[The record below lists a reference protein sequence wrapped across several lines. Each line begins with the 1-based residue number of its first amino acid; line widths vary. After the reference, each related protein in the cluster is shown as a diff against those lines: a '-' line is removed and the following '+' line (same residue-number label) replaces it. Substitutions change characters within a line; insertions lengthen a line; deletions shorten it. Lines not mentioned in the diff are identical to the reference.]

1 MIAPAPPMLTSTSGP
16 ITDAE
21 KRKYEEERAKLY
33 QQLDEKDDEIQRIS
47 QEGESMRQQVLH
59 NVHNDVFF
67 VRFFYWKKAW
77 KLCAETKR

>member
-1 MIAPAPPMLTSTSGP
+1 MIAPAPPMLTSVSGP

-47 QEGESMRQQVLH
+47 QEGESMRQQVWAK
-59 NVHNDVFF
+59 NII
-67 VRFFYWKKAW
+67 
-77 KLCAETKR
+77 

>member
-1 MIAPAPPMLTSTSGP
+1 MERSMIAPAPPMLTSTSGP

-21 KRKYEEERAKLY
+21 KRKYEEERTKLY

-59 NVHNDVFF
+59 NVHNDVF
-67 VRFFYWKKAW
+67 
-77 KLCAETKR
+77 L